1 MNREQEVFENFI
13 RHAFEQM
20 SHPNWGFIEE
30 QTLINKK
37 TFQEICEEEYGG
49 DLDETL
55 DKFFRNELDMWFWF
69 SEINEIENMNMDFDY
84 DFDNYLNQLSVDDL
98 KDILGLS
105 DHSLK

>member
-1 MNREQEVFENFI
+1 MNTNQEVFENFI

-20 SHPNWGFIEE
+20 SCPNWGFIEE

-69 SEINEIENMNMDFDY
+69 SEISESENMDIDYEFDDY
-84 DFDNYLNQLSVDDL
+84 INQLSVDDL
-98 KDILGLS
+98 KYILGLS